1 MRATSIGHAGI
12 LIETEHGSIVCDP
25 WFVPAF
31 FGSWFVFPR
40 NDQLPADLL
49 ARIEAADYLYIS
61 HLHADHLDE
70 PWLREHLPRDITVL
84 LPGYPT
90 GEMER
95 ELRRLGFTTF
105 VPTTDATPLALGDG
119 QLHVA
124 IHVETSIAD
133 GPQGD
138 SAIVVW
144 DETAR
149 LVNQNDC
156 RPHDPAALAAHGP
169 VDVQWLQYSGAIW
182 YPMVYEDDEAT
193 KRAQAEAKVA
203 SQFSRCLR
211 YVHALD
217 ARAVVGCAGPP
228 AFLDPDLFG
237 VNVIDG
243 DEISIFADQMA
254 FLDQLHAAGNDRGHL
269 LVPGSCIELDHGRI
283 AVTHALPEDEVVDIF
298 RHKRAYLERY
308 AADWDQWLAEHRA
321 SWHPARPGL
330 TERIKA
336 WWDPLLKSAPAVCR
350 GIGANIV
357 IVAGDESIVVDPVA
371 AEVRPWQGEAHS
383 YRFTIDRRLVETVV
397 DRQAGDWSNALFL
410 SCRFSAWREGPFNEY
425 VYNFLKSLSPER
437 LERTEAEAEAKLG
450 TPSDTEEIELGDYVL
465 ERYCPHRRADL
476 THFGSLDGHLLTC
489 NLHGWR
495 FDLET
500 GECLTATDRKLRV
513 RRGTASVGAE
523 KESDGSAS

>member
-105 VPTTDATPLALGDG
+105 VPTTDATPLAIGDG

-149 LVNQNDC
+149 LVNQKW
-156 RPHDPAALAAHGP
+156 PEPAVSANTA
-169 VDVQWLQYSGAIW
+169 GA
-182 YPMVYEDDEAT
+182 EAT
-193 KRAQAEAKVA
+193 R
-203 SQFSRCLR
+203 SS
-211 YVHALD
+211 
-217 ARAVVGCAGPP
+217 
-228 AFLDPDLFG
+228 
-237 VNVIDG
+237 
-243 DEISIFADQMA
+243 
-254 FLDQLHAAGNDRGHL
+254 
-269 LVPGSCIELDHGRI
+269 
-283 AVTHALPEDEVVDIF
+283 
-298 RHKRAYLERY
+298 
-308 AADWDQWLAEHRA
+308 
-321 SWHPARPGL
+321 
-330 TERIKA
+330 
-336 WWDPLLKSAPAVCR
+336 
-350 GIGANIV
+350 
-357 IVAGDESIVVDPVA
+357 
-371 AEVRPWQGEAHS
+371 
-383 YRFTIDRRLVETVV
+383 
-397 DRQAGDWSNALFL
+397 
-410 SCRFSAWREGPFNEY
+410 
-425 VYNFLKSLSPER
+425 
-437 LERTEAEAEAKLG
+437 
-450 TPSDTEEIELGDYVL
+450 
-465 ERYCPHRRADL
+465 
-476 THFGSLDGHLLTC
+476 
-489 NLHGWR
+489 
-495 FDLET
+495 
-500 GECLTATDRKLRV
+500 
-513 RRGTASVGAE
+513 
-523 KESDGSAS
+523 